1 MRLTKEQ
8 IRNIAGEVVNQFRA
22 QDVLDLS
29 ENAFIEIEMEDG
41 SKRVSRLDYDGIM
54 QIVLKLLYDDL
65 MKEDR
70 LNEEVRQIMLD
81 YRDEIDQKNI
91 RYGDL
96 FKMIKKKLAHER
108 GIVL

>member
-8 IRNIAGEVVNQFRA
+8 IKNIAVEIVNQFA
-22 QDVLDLS
+22 MQDVLDLS
-29 ENAFIEIEMEDG
+29 DNAIIEIGMEDG
-41 SKRVSRLDYDGIM
+41 TKRVSKLNFDGIM
-54 QIVLKLLYDDL
+54 QIIIKLIFDDL
-65 MKEDR
+65 IKEDK
-70 LNEEVRQIMLD
+70 LNEEVRQIMLE

-96 FKMIKKKLAHER
+96 FKMIKKKLANER

>member
-8 IRNIAGEVVNQFRA
+8 IKNIASEIVKQFKA

-29 ENAFIEIEMEDG
+29 ENAFIELEMEDG
-41 SKRVSRLDYDGIM
+41 TKRVSKLNNDGIM
-54 QIVLKLLYDDL
+54 QIVVKLLYDDL
-65 MKEDR
+65 IKDDK

-81 YRDEIDQKNI
+81 YRDEIDKKNI